1 MNRIITSILFASLT
15 LFATSS
21 RADNLLSIYRLAQ
34 QSDPQVRAAAANMQ
48 ATREA
53 RPQSIA
59 NMLPNLSVTADTIEN
74 DQKTTGTSFFSN
86 SGRFNTNSYTISLVQ
101 PIFHFEYYSQYKQ
114 AGSTVS
120 RADAEYLTAQQE
132 LIVRVARAYFDVLGA
147 IDNLR
152 FTEQERK
159 AISRQLEQAQQRF
172 EVGLIAITDVHEARA
187 AYDQAV
193 AQQIDAENLR
203 DSQREQLQAITGKT
217 HMELSLLKE
226 DIPLLKP
233 EPADMSQWVE
243 TAQAQNPA
251 ILAARHAS
259 EEARQDINI
268 ARSAHLPTLDVVATR
283 RHSES
288 GGTLARETDLDT
300 IGLQLNMSLF
310 EGGRVVSRT
319 RQASYQFNEA
329 SENLELQHRNVT
341 RQTRD
346 AYRGVIAGIS
356 RIKAFKQAVVSN
368 NSALQATEAGFEVG
382 TRTIVDVLI
391 SQRNLYRSERDLA
404 RSRYDYLI
412 QTLSLKQAAGTL
424 DISDLEK
431 MNGWFK

>member
-1 MNRIITSILFASLT
+1 MT

-21 RADNLLSIYRLAQ
+21 RADNLLTIYRLAQ

-74 DQKTTGTSFFSN
+74 DQKISGTSFFSN

-114 AGSTVS
+114 AGSTVN
-120 RADAEYLTAQQE
+120 RADAEYLAAQQE

-187 AYDQAV
+187 VYDQAV
-193 AQQIDAENLR
+193 AQQIDAENLL
-203 DSQREQLQAITGKT
+203 DSRHEQLQTITGKV
-217 HMELSLLKE
+217 HKELSLLKE

-233 EPADMSQWVE
+233 EPEDMSQWVA

-251 ILAARHAS
+251 ILAARYSS
-259 EEARQDINI
+259 EEARQNINI
-268 ARSAHLPTLDVVATR
+268 ARSGHLPTLDVVATR

-288 GGTLARETDLDT
+288 GGTLARVIDADT

-310 EGGRVVSRT
+310 EGGRVVSKT

-346 AYRGVIAGIS
+346 AYRGVTAGIS
-356 RIKAFKQAVVSN
+356 RIKALMQAVVSN
-368 NSALQATEAGFEVG
+368 KSALQATEAGFEVG

-424 DISDLEK
+424 DVSDLEK
-431 MNGWFK
+431 MNAWFK